1 MPFPVSWLGI
11 NTVVLRQAISVL
23 SFVCCIYNHLVLCPL
38 INKARDAAEDGERR
52 QHALCCS
59 SFLQKAVMRSLHSRG
74 CDDSY
79 KGGSLCF
86 AVAAAQRGAPS
97 TVGVS
102 GASRA
107 ACSLRRAAVR
117 DGDREGG
124 SHLVWKALWRS
135 SPHSCWFLYHMS
147 FTFCSAVVRY
157 SSSSFTLKLG
167 STENRPANGNG
178 HPNLSRVE
186 EQNCLMESRAAAG
199 AALRCVLSAHAHPS
213 VSEI

>member
-74 CDDSY
+74 CDGSY

-102 GASRA
+102 GEAGPPA
-107 ACSLRRAAVR
+107 ACAGPRYVMEIVREDPIWCGKPFGDRLPTAVGFSITCPLPSAVR
-117 DGDREGG
+117 
-124 SHLVWKALWRS
+124 
-135 SPHSCWFLYHMS
+135 
-147 FTFCSAVVRY
+147 
-157 SSSSFTLKLG
+157 
-167 STENRPANGNG
+167 
-178 HPNLSRVE
+178 
-186 EQNCLMESRAAAG
+186 
-199 AALRCVLSAHAHPS
+199 
-213 VSEI
+213 

>member
-23 SFVCCIYNHLVLCPL
+23 SFVCCIYNPLVLCPL
-38 INKARDAAEDGERR
+38 INKARDAGEDGERR

-79 KGGSLCF
+79 RSEVTEGGALSF

-107 ACSLRRAAVR
+107 VCSLQPAPGRA
-117 DGDREGG
+117 
-124 SHLVWKALWRS
+124 
-135 SPHSCWFLYHMS
+135 
-147 FTFCSAVVRY
+147 T
-157 SSSSFTLKLG
+157 
-167 STENRPANGNG
+167 
-178 HPNLSRVE
+178 
-186 EQNCLMESRAAAG
+186 
-199 AALRCVLSAHAHPS
+199 
-213 VSEI
+213 